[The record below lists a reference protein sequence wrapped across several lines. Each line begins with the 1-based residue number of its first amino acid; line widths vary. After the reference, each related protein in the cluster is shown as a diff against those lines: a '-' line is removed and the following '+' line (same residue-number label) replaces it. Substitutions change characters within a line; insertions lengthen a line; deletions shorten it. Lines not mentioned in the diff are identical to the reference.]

1 MLMALINI
9 ASSEAFGAFLSLI
22 VISYYSSFILAAS
35 VMLHKRLT
43 TPDSSLPW
51 GPFKLGRAGVPVT
64 VVAIAFS
71 AFGTFFSVWPSSA
84 KPDTQSMNYC
94 ISIFGA
100 VIFFSLLFWFFYGR
114 KYYQGPVLVDRTGTL
129 GRAGDD

>member
-9 ASSEAFGAFLSLI
+9 ASSEAFGAFLSLL
-22 VISYYSSFILAAS
+22 VMGYYSSFILATS

-64 VVAIAFS
+64 VVAITFS
-71 AFGTFFSVWPSSA
+71 VFGAFFSVWPSTA
-84 KPDTQSMNYC
+84 KPDAQSMNYG
-94 ISIFGA
+94 ILVFGVV
-100 VIFFSLLFWFFYGR
+100 VIFSLLFWFFYGR
-114 KYYQGPVLVDRTGTL
+114 KYYQGPVLVDRSGNL
-129 GRAGDD
+129 GRDGDH